1 MNKEP
6 LFDIAA
12 IAGKIAI
19 EHTKLHPD
27 AKFGINW
34 GIDQVAEYLK
44 EVTST
49 DLEKIRRAAKRFD
62 IDKVIAVPFCL
73 QSGQELIAI
82 RVYGKNSKEFI
93 RQLGIQLIPEKET
106 NDFLK
111 EMHEKE
117 KLFGVLIYEK
127 SN

>member
-1 MNKEP
+1 MNKETF
-6 LFDIAA
+6 FDVAA
-12 IAGKIAI
+12 IAGKVAV
-19 EHTKLHPD
+19 EHTNLHPS

-44 EVTST
+44 EATST
-49 DLEKIRRAAKRFD
+49 DLEKICRAAKRFN

-73 QSGQELIAI
+73 QGGQELIAI
-82 RVYGKNSKEFI
+82 RAYGKNSEEFI
-93 RQLGIQLIPEKET
+93 RHLGIQLILEKET

-111 EMHEKE
+111 EIHKKE

>member
-1 MNKEP
+1 MNKES
-6 LFDIAA
+6 FFNVAA
-12 IAGKIAI
+12 IAGKIAV
-19 EHTKLHPD
+19 EYTELHPA

-34 GIDQVAEYLK
+34 GIDQVAELLK
-44 EVTST
+44 EATST

-73 QSGQELIAI
+73 QGSQELIAI
-82 RVYGKNSKEFI
+82 RAYGKNSKEFI

>member
-19 EHTKLHPD
+19 EHTKLHPA
-27 AKFGINW
+27 AKFGINL
-34 GIDQVAEYLK
+34 GIDQVAEFLK
-44 EVTST
+44 EATST

-62 IDKVIAVPFCL
+62 IDKVIATPFRL

-82 RVYGKNSKEFI
+82 RAYGKNSEEFI

-127 SN
+127 NI

>member
-1 MNKEP
+1 MNKESF
-6 LFDIAA
+6 FDVAA
-12 IAGKIAI
+12 IAGKIAV
-19 EHTKLHPD
+19 EYTDLHPVT
-27 AKFGINW
+27 KFGINL
-34 GIDQVAEYLK
+34 GIDQVAELLK
-44 EVTST
+44 EATST
-49 DLEKIRRAAKRFD
+49 DLEEIHRAAKRFD
-62 IDKVIAVPFCL
+62 IDKVIATPFRL

-82 RVYGKNSKEFI
+82 RAYGKNSKEFI

-127 SN
+127 

>member
-1 MNKEP
+1 MNKESF
-6 LFDIAA
+6 FDVAA

-19 EHTKLHPD
+19 EHTKLHPA

-44 EVTST
+44 EATST

-73 QSGQELIAI
+73 PGGQELIAI
-82 RVYGKNSKEFI
+82 RAYGKNSKEFI

>member
-6 LFDIAA
+6 LFDI
-12 IAGKIAI
+12 
-19 EHTKLHPD
+19 
-27 AKFGINW
+27 
-34 GIDQVAEYLK
+34 
-44 EVTST
+44 
-49 DLEKIRRAAKRFD
+49 
-62 IDKVIAVPFCL
+62 DKVTAVPFCL
-73 QSGQELIAI
+73 QGGQELIAI
-82 RVYGKNSKEFI
+82 RAYGKNSKEFI